1 MSIFGAIAAGIATTA
16 SKVAFVV
23 SPYAPLICLGG
34 GLVLGAGSI
43 ISACKDTITCDEIMD
58 ADKERMNKIK
68 TCWEQS
74 QAEVEAA
81 RVEGR
86 AVNPKIYYSK
96 RTMNIEI
103 YECKRTLA
111 FRLGCHY
118 KRTILLALAAGALLI
133 GGHYLLSKEIA
144 RMAAINAGLMGTIAT
159 LKQNMGEEAYNQ
171 ALFGFKPQ
179 TTTTTTMDENGQEQ
193 TVEETVNVGMD
204 PANLG
209 CTVYAQPFYD
219 INPNFD
225 PNDPDAQVAFIKNM
239 ERFFDK
245 QLHTVGHLY
254 LNDVYKKFAFEQTEL
269 GHDYGW
275 TWKEGENKHVEIT
288 AVAFQFVGAGGE
300 IHNAWMV
307 DFNCDGD
314 IKHKLCTS
322 KRIGDGVGKS
332 LGFGYQPTVAVA

>member
-68 TCWEQS
+68 ACWEQS

-103 YECKRTLA
+103 YECERTLA

-118 KRTILLALAAGALLI
+118 KRTIILALAAGALLI

-144 RMAAINAGLMGTIAT
+144 RLAAINAGLLGTIAT

-171 ALFGFKPQ
+171 ALHGIRPM
-179 TTTTTTMDENGQEQ
+179 TTTTTTIDENGQEQ
-193 TVEETVNVGMD
+193 TVESTTYVGPN
-204 PANLG
+204 PADFN
-209 CTVYAQPFYD
+209 CTEYAQPFYD

-225 PNDPDAQVAFIKNM
+225 PRDPEGQMTFIKNM
-239 ERFFDK
+239 EAFFDK

-269 GHDYGW
+269 GHDHGW
-275 TWKEGENKHVEIT
+275 TWKKGENKHVEIT
-288 AVAFQFVGAGGE
+288 AVAFQFLVDGE
-300 IHNAWMV
+300 VHNAWMV

-332 LGFGYQPTVAVA
+332 LRFGNQPTVAVA

>member
-16 SKVAFVV
+16 SKVAFVMT
-23 SPYAPLICLGG
+23 PYAPLICLGG

-43 ISACKDTITCDEIMD
+43 ISACKDTCTCDEIMD
-58 ADKERMNKIK
+58 ADKARMDKIK

-96 RTMNIEI
+96 KTMNIEI
-103 YECKRTLA
+103 FETKRTLA
-111 FRLGCHY
+111 FRLVRHY
-118 KRTILLALAAGALLI
+118 WRTIALALGAGALLV
-133 GGHYLLSKEIA
+133 GGHYLLSKAVA
-144 RMAAINAGLMGTIAT
+144 RLAAINAGLLGTIAT

-171 ALFGFKPQ
+171 ALHGIQPQ
-179 TTTTTTMDENGQEQ
+179 TTTTTIIDENGQEQ
-193 TVEETVNVGMD
+193 TVEETTYIGPN
-204 PANLG
+204 PADFN
-209 CTVYAQPFYD
+209 CTEYAQPFYD
-219 INPNFD
+219 VNPNFD
-225 PNDPDAQVAFIKNM
+225 PSDPDGQMTFIKNI
-239 ERFFDK
+239 EAFCDK

-269 GHDYGW
+269 GHDHGW
-275 TWKEGENKHVEIT
+275 VLRKGENKHVEIK
-288 AVAFQFVGAGGE
+288 AVAFQFLVDGE

-314 IKHKLCTS
+314 IKHQLCTS

-332 LGFGYQPTVAVA
+332 LRFDAMPTVAVA